1 VWISISCVSP
11 LSVTLPVLVLPA
23 WMLFVSS
30 LLSIQLLSVFLVPV
44 SPMPRTRLAAAVRI
58 DHDRSVVVC
67 PAVVYPS
74 CCDATCR
81 HCAGY
86 ANDLDLS
93 VKKLL
98 VG

>member
-1 VWISISCVSP
+1 
-11 LSVTLPVLVLPA
+11 
-23 WMLFVSS
+23 
-30 LLSIQLLSVFLVPV
+30 
-44 SPMPRTRLAAAVRI
+44 MPRTRLAAAVRI